1 MEVAEVPSPI
11 GVFRIVYEGRS
22 VRLLDLLEPGVKPL
36 AFPEEAKVRKR
47 PFPADSPPR
56 QLLEYFQ
63 GHRAR
68 FDLDLELGSVSPF
81 DQDVYRVLVGVPPGK
96 TITYGALARSS
107 GHAGAARAVGGAMH
121 RNPIPIVIPCHR
133 ILARGGLGGYSGGTG
148 LPTKRALLA
157 LEGAAPPE
165 QIGRKSRVHS
175 AAFSGPQA
183 RAEYAALFRPTS
195 S

>member
-1 MEVAEVPSPI
+1 MPSPI

-96 TITYGALARSS
+96 TIDLRGPGPQL
-107 GHAGAARAVGGAMH
+107 G
-121 RNPIPIVIPCHR
+121 
-133 ILARGGLGGYSGGTG
+133 ARGRRPCGGGGDAPQPDPDRRSRAIVWSARTG
-148 LPTKRALLA
+148 P
-157 LEGAAPPE
+157 
-165 QIGRKSRVHS
+165 
-175 AAFSGPQA
+175 
-183 RAEYAALFRPTS
+183 
-195 S
+195 